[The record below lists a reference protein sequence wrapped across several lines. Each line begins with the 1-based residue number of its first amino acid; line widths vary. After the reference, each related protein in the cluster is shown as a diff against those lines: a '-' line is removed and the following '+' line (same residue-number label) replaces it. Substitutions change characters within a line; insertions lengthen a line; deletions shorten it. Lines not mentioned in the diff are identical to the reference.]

1 MIPAELLADERMLP
15 LVARIRAANA
25 AIGAWRAKRIPG
37 VDALCDQAAAQL
49 ETVGVKFASAPE
61 AGKLD
66 VLPQLQVQVEQIM
79 DDFQREAIETEAEAM
94 TPEEL
99 SESAEWHQQVAQN
112 VEALS
117 GSVQARELADL
128 HRGIGAIARR
138 RLLLVPERGRDLVR
152 SLLARARQAARG
164 PRSRQQR
171 RSPKPPSRDGP
182 DEPPDDPDDLEGRAR
197 RGWSR

>member
-1 MIPAELLADERMLP
+1 VIPAELLADERMLP

-25 AIGAWRAKRIPG
+25 AIGDWRAKRIPG

-49 ETVGVKFASAPE
+49 ETVGVTFASAPE

-66 VLPQLQVQVEQIM
+66 VPQLQAQVEQIM
-79 DDFQREAIETEAEAM
+79 DGFQREAIETEAEAM

-164 PRSRQQR
+164 PRARQQR
-171 RSPKPPSRDGP
+171 RSSKPPSRDGP
-182 DEPPDDPDDLEGRAR
+182 DEPPDDPDDPEGRAR
-197 RGWSR
+197 RGWSP